1 MKAGVREVRARGR
14 AAAAATEVS
23 PGRDPLLALL
33 CLLVR
38 RPEEKRGDRREENEE
53 GSLQR
58 LAEAVLLLSPELS
71 GLGH

>member
-1 MKAGVREVRARGR
+1 M
-14 AAAAATEVS
+14 
-23 PGRDPLLALL
+23 LALL

-53 GSLQR
+53 GSLQQ